1 MGKGVEF
8 YTINGT
14 SIVQTGLSKGSVAI
28 VKIGTKSVKV
38 IVD

>member
-8 YTINGT
+8 YTINGNT
-14 SIVQTGLSKGSVAI
+14 TVQTGLSKGSVAI
-28 VKIGTKSVKV
+28 VKIGNKSVKV